1 MYSKILVPLD
11 GSSTSEAVI
20 PQVVKALG
28 SGSVVTLLTVEEIP
42 YSLALNV
49 GPRVVAGAPAPG
61 GVVTLP
67 APKVPETR
75 GQAISRITDERSQYL
90 EGIAEPLYRAGLKVR
105 TKVAFGGDAGD
116 QILKVA
122 QELDVDAIFMATHGH
137 TALGQIVFGSVA
149 EKVMQA
155 GIRPV
160 LMVRPEKLNEH
171 KGG

>member
-11 GSSTSEAVI
+11 GSPASEAVI
-20 PQVVKALG
+20 PEVKKALAPG
-28 SGSVVTLLTVEEIP
+28 STVLLLTVEQIP

-49 GPRVVAGAPAPG
+49 GPPVAAGAPASG

-67 APKVPETR
+67 GPKMAETR
-75 GQAISRITDERSQYL
+75 SQAMARITDEQTQYL
-90 EGIAEPLYRAGLKVR
+90 ESFAGPLRRLGLTVQ

-116 QILKVA
+116 HILEA
-122 QELDVDAIFMATHGH
+122 ARELGADAIFMATHGR

-155 GIRPV
+155 GLCPV
-160 LMVRPEKLNEH
+160 LMVRPPKLN
-171 KGG
+171 